1 MENNM
6 SDDKAK
12 ERMQEM
18 FVPIDRQIMMCDN
31 YNDLLMLASAML
43 TSAVR
48 IYDSQLT
55 EEGRKKL
62 MKRYV

>member
-1 MENNM
+1 MKNNM

>member
-1 MENNM
+1 M

-62 MKRYV
+62 MKRYA

>member
-1 MENNM
+1 M
-6 SDDKAK
+6 SDDKVK

>member
-31 YNDLLMLASAML
+31 YNDLLMLASVML

>member
-1 MENNM
+1 M

-48 IYDSQLT
+48 IYDMQLT

>member
-1 MENNM
+1 M
-6 SDDKAK
+6 SDDKVK

-62 MKRYV
+62 MKRYA

>member
-1 MENNM
+1 M
-6 SDDKAK
+6 SDDKVE

-31 YNDLLMLASAML
+31 YNDLLMLASVML

-48 IYDSQLT
+48 IYDMQLT
-55 EEGRKKL
+55 EEGRRKL
-62 MKRYV
+62 MKRYA

>member
-6 SDDKAK
+6 SDDKVK

-31 YNDLLMLASAML
+31 YNDLLMLASVML

-48 IYDSQLT
+48 IYDMQLT
-55 EEGRKKL
+55 EEGRKKI

>member
-1 MENNM
+1 M

>member
-1 MENNM
+1 M

-31 YNDLLMLASAML
+31 YNDLLMLASVML

-48 IYDSQLT
+48 IYDMQLT
-55 EEGRKKL
+55 EEGRKKI

>member
-1 MENNM
+1 M

-31 YNDLLMLASAML
+31 YNDLLMLASVML

>member
-6 SDDKAK
+6 SDDKVK

-62 MKRYV
+62 MKRYA

>member
-6 SDDKAK
+6 SDDKVR

-31 YNDLLMLASAML
+31 QYELLMLASAMM

-48 IYDSQLT
+48 IYDMQLT
-55 EEGRKKL
+55 EKGRKEL